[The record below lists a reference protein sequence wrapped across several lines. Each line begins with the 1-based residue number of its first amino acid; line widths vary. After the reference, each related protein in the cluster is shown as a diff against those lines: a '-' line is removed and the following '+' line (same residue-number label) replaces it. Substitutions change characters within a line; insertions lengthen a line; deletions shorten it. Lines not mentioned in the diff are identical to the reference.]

1 MLMIHLQDERL
12 MRIVP
17 SIIYCCQIGQLTPL
31 SAQRKSVFVMMRAMA
46 DASQWMATLCMAI
59 IICLHTAIIE
69 LLISDIRRVE
79 NV

>member
-1 MLMIHLQDERL
+1 MRTIHLLGGRS

-17 SIIYCCQIGQLTPL
+17 SIIYCCLTGRLTPL

-69 LLISDIRRVE
+69 LLTSDIRRVK

>member
-1 MLMIHLQDERL
+1 
-12 MRIVP
+12 MRIVHL
-17 SIIYCCQIGQLTPL
+17 IIYCCQTGQLTPL

-46 DASQWMATLCMAI
+46 DASQWMETLCMAI

-69 LLISDIRRVE
+69 LLTSDIRRVK

>member
-1 MLMIHLQDERL
+1 
-12 MRIVP
+12 
-17 SIIYCCQIGQLTPL
+17 
-31 SAQRKSVFVMMRAMA
+31 MA

-69 LLISDIRRVE
+69 LLTSDIRRIK